1 MPHFRIMKI
10 IPIIYSLLLSF
21 ILPDI
26 LLVSSSKNS
35 INIGRSSL
43 SSGIVKLLSK
53 RYEKAT
59 KLAKAEQE
67 VDDVNAKYIAT
78 ALNHASSTTQR
89 RLIVL
94 PLDDQFDPP
103 MGMFSHGHIQTGD
116 KMSLPKIF
124 WDAIQLNKAEVPWL
138 FQVSRVNSERVKE
151 KNLGSLSSKEEKEF
165 SEDDDED
172 DVEDDEAIENEE
184 EKNSK
189 NLEPGAPQSME
200 PLDSVIG
207 GPLDFRAPPN
217 YIFLPHWMMRALGLK
232 PREVVDVSMV
242 TNIQSGGVAK
252 LRPLSSKTMQEI
264 ANPQAVLETE
274 LRHYSSL
281 TKGSTIA
288 FDYNNKRYWFEVAQ
302 VRSSLR
308 GEKQK
313 CIKVQDCD
321 IRTDFLPAKD
331 TLNKKK
337 RKKN

>member
-1 MPHFRIMKI
+1 MKFISTIYPLFLFVI
-10 IPIIYSLLLSF
+10 IP
-21 ILPDI
+21 DI
-26 LLVSSSKNS
+26 VLVTCSKN
-35 INIGRSSL
+35 SL
-43 SSGIVKLLSK
+43 SSGIVKILSK
-53 RYEKAT
+53 RYNKAT

-78 ALNHASSTTQR
+78 ASNYASSTTKR

-116 KMSLPKIF
+116 KMSLPKVF
-124 WDAIQLNKAEVPWL
+124 WEAIQLNKAEVPWL
-138 FQVSRVNSERVKE
+138 FQVSRLSDSKGERVQE
-151 KNLGSLSSKEEKEF
+151 KNLASSSSNEEKES
-165 SEDDDED
+165 SEDVDED
-172 DVEDDEAIENEE
+172 DIEDGEAIEDEE
-184 EKNSK
+184 ETKSK
-189 NLEPGAPQSME
+189 VLEPSAPQSME

-232 PREVVDVSMV
+232 ARDVVDVSMV
-242 TNIQSGGVAK
+242 TNIQSGSMAK

-288 FDYNNKRYWFEVAQ
+288 FDYNKKRYWFDVAQ
-302 VRSSLR
+302 VRSSPR
-308 GEKQK
+308 GEKQSF
-313 CIKVQDCD
+313 IKVQDCD